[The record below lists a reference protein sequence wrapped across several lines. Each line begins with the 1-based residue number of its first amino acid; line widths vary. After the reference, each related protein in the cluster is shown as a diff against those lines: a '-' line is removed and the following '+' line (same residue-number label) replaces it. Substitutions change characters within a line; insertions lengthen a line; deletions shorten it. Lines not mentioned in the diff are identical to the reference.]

1 MHLHIVFVVRPSF
14 VFDQKFSV
22 PSSSIDG
29 LVNSWNILD
38 IDPEKEDEAMV
49 AELIYIARWSHLT

>member
-1 MHLHIVFVVRPSF
+1 MHLHIVYVVRPSSF

-49 AELIYIARWSHLT
+49 ADRWSHLT